1 MATAQRLRGEG
12 VGYRQG
18 GGQLPGTALRRAL
31 DGVPAVT
38 LIVAK
43 QSGMNTVTTADEVK
57 QRLKEISAV
66 LPPDVKAQVISD
78 QSVFIKAAVDNI
90 KRHLIEGSIFASIII
105 FLFLAN
111 IRTTLIAAVAIPTSI
126 ISTFALMAAMGFT
139 LNQITMLALTLMVG
153 IVIDDAIIVL
163 ENIYRFIEEKNMPP
177 FEAAIKGTKEIGL
190 AVMAT
195 TLDAARRVPA
205 GGLHGRH
212 CRPLHE
218 LVRLH
223 VGLCDRGF
231 AAGVVHPHPDALLAI
246 YQTSRARSSRTA
258 LLQGILLLQVPRH
271 LVHANA
277 HLEHGASR
285 HGGGR

>member
-1 MATAQRLRGEG
+1 ATRN
-12 VGYRQG
+12 GYVVKVSDIGKAEDSYQEPRS
-18 GGQLPGTALRRAL
+18 AARL

-163 ENIYRFIEEKNMPP
+163 ENVYRFIEEKNM
-177 FEAAIKGTKEIGL
+177 
-190 AVMAT
+190 
-195 TLDAARRVPA
+195 
-205 GGLHGRH
+205 
-212 CRPLHE
+212 
-218 LVRLH
+218 
-223 VGLCDRGF
+223 
-231 AAGVVHPHPDALLAI
+231 
-246 YQTSRARSSRTA
+246 S
-258 LLQGILLLQVPRH
+258 
-271 LVHANA
+271 
-277 HLEHGASR
+277 
-285 HGGGR
+285 